1 MADAK
6 PLSKRAQRVLLLANL
21 ESKRSGCAHVA
32 SEHLLLGALAYRSR
46 TVSGALTK
54 AGLRLS
60 TLRSYIAEVGSAP
73 EDSPHGYGPSMHGAL
88 RRSVQHSAIAHS
100 PAIEP
105 EHLLLGV
112 LDEESGGAA
121 RALCHF
127 CVDAAA
133 VKRTVIKR
141 VKK

>member
-1 MADAK
+1 MTDAK
-6 PLSKRAQRVLLLANL
+6 PLSKGAQRVLLLANL

-88 RRSVQHSAIAHS
+88 RRSVQHSAIARA

-105 EHLLLGV
+105 EHLLLASWMRNPVARLARCATFV
-112 LDEESGGAA
+112 LTLPPSSAPSLSG
-121 RALCHF
+121 
-127 CVDAAA
+127 
-133 VKRTVIKR
+133 
-141 VKK
+141 